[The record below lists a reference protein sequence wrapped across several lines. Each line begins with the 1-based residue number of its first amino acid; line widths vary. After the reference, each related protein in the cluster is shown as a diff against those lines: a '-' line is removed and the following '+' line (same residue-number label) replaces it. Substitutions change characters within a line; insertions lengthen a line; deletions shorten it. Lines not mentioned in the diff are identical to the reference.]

1 MAARR
6 PVVIINYSPNFNR
19 LARSLKSK
27 PMGQILFS
35 LLLSS
40 AEKFRD

>member
-6 PVVIINYSPNFNR
+6 PVLITNYNPNFNR
-19 LARSLKSK
+19 LARLPKSK

-35 LLLSS
+35 
-40 AEKFRD
+40 AGVGGKKFRD